1 VDSKVDGERD
11 HDNMAGKSLEMA
23 SPAEALAA
31 LGWAADAKGC
41 GRAVT
46 SLIWEHIINPFGRFG
61 LDMGGKPGSIS
72 VQMAPGDCCRKVTLR
87 TRKLCATLSR
97 EGIRVLTRIRCA
109 FERAC

>member
-1 VDSKVDGERD
+1 MDSKVDGERD

-31 LGWAADAKGC
+31 LGRAADAKGC

-72 VQMAPGDCCRKVTLR
+72 VQMALVTRLLGEPQGGAHQGRSLR
-87 TRKLCATLSR
+87 HDL
-97 EGIRVLTRIRCA
+97 
-109 FERAC
+109 

>member
-1 VDSKVDGERD
+1 
-11 HDNMAGKSLEMA
+11 MAGKSLEMA

-72 VQMAPGDCCRKVTLR
+72 VQMAPGDTTVGR
-87 TRKLCATLSR
+87 TPSSPDILL
-97 EGIRVLTRIRCA
+97 
-109 FERAC
+109 